1 MSGETQQ
8 KVNAAL
14 GAINFFTN
22 TLNIINTEMI
32 LSPGSGPL
40 ASQFQQEREQNH
52 KDFADRI
59 IELANDM
66 GDYFDG
72 LDSYDEKELNFIN
85 PIMDYINETED
96 EG

>member
-22 TLNIINTEMI
+22 SLNIINTEMI
-32 LSPGSGPL
+32 LVPSNGAL
-40 ASQFQQEREQNH
+40 AKEFQQEREKAH
-52 KDFADRI
+52 REFADRI

-72 LDSYDEKELNFIN
+72 LDCFEDNQLDFIN
-85 PIMDYINETED
+85 PIMDYINETE
-96 EG
+96 G